1 MMVVVRY
8 LSVMV
13 SSSMCRTKPAGLAE
27 SAAPRAASSFAL
39 LTTHPCGG
47 SARRRPFPIG
57 NTQDARNRENVAI
70 RVKRRGCTRYKR
82 GEIQPGPP
90 TMSHKSDIEIARAAQ
105 KKPILEIG
113 AGLEIPAEH
122 LLPYGHDKAKVS
134 QGFIEDVKSRKN
146 GKLILVT
153 AINPTPAGEGKTTTT
168 VGLGDGLNRI
178 GKKAMICIREAS
190 LGPNFGMKGGAAG
203 GGHAQ
208 VVPMEEMNLHFT
220 GDFHAITAAH
230 NLLSA
235 MIDNHIYWGNELQ
248 IDERRV
254 SWRRV
259 LDMNDRA
266 LRDIVT
272 SLGGVS
278 NGFPREGGFD
288 ITVASEV
295 MAILCLA
302 KDLKDLEARLG
313 DMIVAYRRD
322 RSPVYCRDIKADGAM
337 TVLLKDAMQPNLV
350 QTLENNP
357 AFVHGGPFANIAHGC
372 NSVIATTTALKLSDY
387 VVTEAG
393 FGADLGA
400 EKFMNIKCRK
410 AGLAP
415 DCVVLVATVR
425 AMKMNGGVAK
435 ADLGAENVDAVK
447 AGCPNLGR
455 HIENVKSFGVPVV
468 VAINYFVTDAE
479 AEVAAV
485 QEYVASHGAEAV
497 LSRHWELGSEGSEPL
512 AKKVVEVADAGN
524 ANFAPLYPDEMSLF
538 EKIETV
544 AKRIYRADEVL
555 ADQKIRN
562 QLKEW
567 EDQGY
572 GNLPVC
578 MAKTQY
584 SFTTDPNRRGAP
596 TGHSVPVRE
605 VRISA
610 GAGFIVVVCGEI
622 MTMPGLPSR
631 PAAESI
637 RLNDGGQ
644 IEGLF

>member
-1 MMVVVRY
+1 MAKSQS
-8 LSVMV
+8 LN
-13 SSSMCRTKPAGLAE
+13 LA
-27 SAAPRAASSFAL
+27 PLKLRASQTNYSQGIF
-39 LTTHPCGG
+39 
-47 SARRRPFPIG
+47 
-57 NTQDARNRENVAI
+57 
-70 RVKRRGCTRYKR
+70 K
-82 GEIQPGPP
+82 
-90 TMSHKSDIEIARAAQ
+90 MSYKSDIEIAREAQ
-105 KKPILEIG
+105 KRPIQEIG
-113 AGLEIPAEH
+113 SKLGIPSEH

-134 QGFIEDVKSRKN
+134 QDFINSVQKN
-146 GKLILVT
+146 DDGKLILVT

-178 GKKAMICIREAS
+178 GKKAAICIREAS
-190 LGPNFGMKGGAAG
+190 LGPCFGMKGGAAG
-203 GGHAQ
+203 GGYAQ

-220 GDFHAITAAH
+220 GDFHAITSAH
-230 NLLSA
+230 NLLAA
-235 MIDNHIYWGNELQ
+235 MIDNHIYWGNALQ

-254 SWRRV
+254 AWRRV
-259 LDMNDRA
+259 MDMNDRA

-278 NGFPREGGFD
+278 NGFPRQTGFD

-302 KDLKDLEARLG
+302 TDLDDLQKRLG
-313 DMIVAYRRD
+313 NIIVAYRRD
-322 RSPVYCRDIKADGAM
+322 RTPIYCRDIKADGAM

-372 NSVIATTTALKLSDY
+372 NSVVATTTALKISDY

-415 DCVVLVATVR
+415 SVVVVVATIR

-435 ADLGAENVDAVK
+435 SDLGDENVDAVIQ
-447 AGCPNLGR
+447 GCPNLGR

-468 VAINYFVTDAE
+468 VAINHFVTDTD
-479 AEVAAV
+479 AEVKAV
-485 QEYVASHGAEAV
+485 QNYVSDMACEAI
-497 LSRHWELGSEGSEPL
+497 LCKHWEKGSEGTVDL
-512 AKKVVEVADAGN
+512 AKRIAEIADSEIG
-524 ANFAPLYPDEMSLF
+524 NFAPLYNDEMSLL
-538 EKIETV
+538 EKIETI
-544 AKRIYRADEVL
+544 AKRIYRADDVL
-555 ADQKIRN
+555 ADAKIRN

-567 EDQGY
+567 ETAGY

-584 SFTTDPNRRGAP
+584 SFTTDANRRGAP

-605 VRISA
+605 VRLSA
-610 GAGFIVVVCGEI
+610 GAGFIVVICGEI
-622 MTMPGLPSR
+622 MTMPGLPSK
-631 PAAESI
+631 PASESI
-637 RLNDGGQ
+637 MLNETGQ

>member
-1 MMVVVRY
+1 MAF
-8 LSVMV
+8 
-13 SSSMCRTKPAGLAE
+13 RT
-27 SAAPRAASSFAL
+27 
-39 LTTHPCGG
+39 
-47 SARRRPFPIG
+47 
-57 NTQDARNRENVAI
+57 
-70 RVKRRGCTRYKR
+70 
-82 GEIQPGPP
+82 
-90 TMSHKSDIEIARAAQ
+90 DIEIARAAQ
-105 KKPILEIG
+105 KRPIQEIG
-113 AGLEIPAEH
+113 AKIGISSEDLV
-122 LLPYGHDKAKVS
+122 PYGHDKAKVS
-134 QGFIEDVKSRKN
+134 QRFIDSVQDRPN

-178 GKKAMICIREAS
+178 GKKAVICIREAS

-203 GGHAQ
+203 GGMAQ
-208 VVPMEEMNLHFT
+208 VVPMEDMNLHFT
-220 GDFHAITAAH
+220 GDFHAITSAH

-235 MIDNHIYWGNELQ
+235 MIDNHIYWGNELG
-248 IDERRV
+248 IDDRRV
-254 SWRRV
+254 VWRRA

-278 NGFPREGGFD
+278 NGSPRQTGFD

-302 KDLKDLEARLG
+302 KNLRDLEQRLG

-322 RSPVYCRDIKADGAM
+322 KSPVYCRDIKADGAM

-372 NSVIATTTALKLSDY
+372 NSVTATTTALKLADY

-415 DCVVLVATVR
+415 AAVVIVATVR

-435 ADLGAENVDAVK
+435 ADLGTENVDAVQK
-447 AGCPNLGR
+447 GCPNLGR
-455 HIENVKSFGVPVV
+455 HIANVKSFGVPVV
-468 VAINYFVTDAE
+468 VGINHFVSDTE
-479 AEVAAV
+479 AEVQAV
-485 QEYVASHGAEAV
+485 KDYVAAQGAEAV
-497 LSRHWELGSEGSEPL
+497 LCMHWAKGSEGIEEL
-512 AKKVVEVADAGN
+512 AHKVVALAESGV
-524 ANFAPLYPDEMSLF
+524 ANFAPLYPDEMPLF
-538 EKIETV
+538 EKIETI
-544 AKRIYRADEVL
+544 AKRIYHADGVIADTSVRA
-555 ADQKIRN
+555 
-562 QLKEW
+562 QLKAW
-567 EDQGY
+567 EAAGY
-572 GNLPVC
+572 GHLPVC

-584 SFTTDPNRRGAP
+584 SFTTDPNVRGAP
-596 TGHSVPVRE
+596 TGHTVPVRE
-605 VRISA
+605 VRLSA
-610 GAGFIVVVCGEI
+610 GAGFVVVICGEI
-622 MTMPGLPSR
+622 MTMPGLPRVPS
-631 PAAESI
+631 AETI
-637 RLNDGGQ
+637 RLNEDGH

>member
-1 MMVVVRY
+1 MEK
-8 LSVMV
+8 SQ
-13 SSSMCRTKPAGLAE
+13 SSNLA
-27 SAAPRAASSFAL
+27 PLKLRASQTNQSKGIF
-39 LTTHPCGG
+39 
-47 SARRRPFPIG
+47 
-57 NTQDARNRENVAI
+57 
-70 RVKRRGCTRYKR
+70 K
-82 GEIQPGPP
+82 
-90 TMSHKSDIEIARAAQ
+90 MSYKSDIEIAREAQ
-105 KKPILEIG
+105 KRPIQEIG
-113 AGLEIPAEH
+113 SKLGIPSEH

-134 QGFIEDVKSRKN
+134 QDFINSVQKN
-146 GKLILVT
+146 DDGKLILVT

-178 GKKAMICIREAS
+178 GKKAAICIREAS
-190 LGPNFGMKGGAAG
+190 LGPCFGMKGGAAG
-203 GGHAQ
+203 GGYAQ

-220 GDFHAITAAH
+220 GDFHAITSAH
-230 NLLSA
+230 NLLAA
-235 MIDNHIYWGNELQ
+235 MIDNHIYWGNALE

-254 SWRRV
+254 AWRRV
-259 LDMNDRA
+259 MDMNDRA

-278 NGFPREGGFD
+278 NGFPRQTGFD

-302 KDLKDLEARLG
+302 TDLDDLQKRLG
-313 DMIVAYRRD
+313 DIIVAYRRD
-322 RSPVYCRDIKADGAM
+322 KTPIYCRDIKADGAM

-372 NSVIATTTALKLSDY
+372 NSVMATTTALKIADY

-415 DCVVLVATVR
+415 SVVVVVATIR

-435 ADLGAENVDAVK
+435 SDLGDENVDAVIQ
-447 AGCPNLGR
+447 GCPNLGR

-468 VAINYFVTDAE
+468 VAINHFVTDTD
-479 AEVAAV
+479 AEVKAV
-485 QEYVASHGAEAV
+485 QDYVSDMGSEAI
-497 LSRHWELGSEGSEPL
+497 LCKHWEKGSEGTVDLAERVAEIADSEI
-512 AKKVVEVADAGN
+512 GH
-524 ANFAPLYPDEMSLF
+524 FAPLYNDEMSLLG
-538 EKIETV
+538 KIETI

-555 ADQKIRN
+555 ADAKIRN

-567 EDQGY
+567 ETAGY

-605 VRISA
+605 VRLSA
-610 GAGFIVVVCGEI
+610 GAGFIVVICGEI
-622 MTMPGLPSR
+622 MTMPGLPSK
-631 PAAESI
+631 PASENI
-637 RLNDGGQ
+637 MLNETGQ